1 MTSLTDPASA
11 TLRDRRQRLQA
22 LITDLPEDSLRQIET
37 LLITVPSAPAVG
49 VASAL
54 EEASASAEASSLKSR
69 FDHLAAQWK
78 QETRGL
84 SSTTALSMNPA
95 YQQIIG
101 MGQAI
106 IPLLLR
112 ELEAR
117 SGRWFWALK
126 SITGTDPVPPE
137 HQGQTRA
144 MTEAWLTWGR
154 GQGYQ
159 W

>member
-11 TLRDRRQRLQA
+11 TLRDRRQRLQS

-37 LLITVPSAPAVG
+37 LLITVPSAPAD
-49 VASAL
+49 
-54 EEASASAEASSLKSR
+54 ASAEASSLKNR

-106 IPLLLR
+106 IPLLLQ

>member
-37 LLITVPSAPAVG
+37 LLITVPSVTAVG
-49 VASAL
+49 D
-54 EEASASAEASSLKSR
+54 ASAEASSLESR
-69 FDHLAAQWK
+69 FHHLAAQWK

-154 GQGYQ
+154 GQG
-159 W
+159 